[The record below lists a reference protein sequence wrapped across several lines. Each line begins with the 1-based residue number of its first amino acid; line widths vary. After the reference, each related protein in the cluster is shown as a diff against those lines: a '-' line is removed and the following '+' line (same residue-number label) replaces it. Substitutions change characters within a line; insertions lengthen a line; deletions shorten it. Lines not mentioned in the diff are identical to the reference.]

1 MTSDRSDAT
10 LNEATCERDKD
21 CPVLKRDEEGAREE
35 KEARAESEPVDGGEK
50 VFEHN
55 PIETVRTGGHRVT
68 SHGSGRPMSLQQSKS
83 YGDGHGFTCFSNE
96 ERDAERASTADR
108 YAAGEVFE
116 VQWEGDNDEANPR
129 SMGKLRKWMI
139 VLIVSSSSA
148 CV

>member
-10 LNEATCERDKD
+10 LNEATCEGKKD
-21 CPVLKRDEEGAREE
+21 SLAFKRDEEKAKEGN
-35 KEARAESEPVDGGEK
+35 EARAKGEPVDGEK
-50 VFEHN
+50 VFEPN
-55 PIETVRTGGHRVT
+55 PIETVRIGGHRVT

-108 YAAGEVFE
+108 HAAGEVFE
-116 VQWEGDNDEANPR
+116 VQWEGDNDAANPR
-129 SMGKLRKWMI
+129 SMGRLRKWMI